1 MNRFA
6 AKELKNK
13 NQFDTFIFSFAEAYR
28 FLANFHP
35 KMLAERETSKTNI
48 KEAIKIDVKIK
59 ATPGSPTPFGS
70 LESLRR

>member
-1 MNRFA
+1 
-6 AKELKNK
+6 
-13 NQFDTFIFSFAEAYR
+13 
-28 FLANFHP
+28 
-35 KMLAERETSKTNI
+35 MLAERETSKKNI